1 MIISVIIPCYNEKNT
16 IEKIIDR
23 IKQLKDL
30 EIEIIIIDDYSTDG
44 TREILK
50 EKIQNRVS
58 KILFNEKNFGKG
70 YSLKRGIQVAEGDIV
85 IIQDA
90 DLEYDQRILQIN

>member
-1 MIISVIIPCYNEKNT
+1 MIDKKTFKLSVIIPCYNEKNT

-58 KILFNEKNFGKG
+58 KILFNEKIKW
-70 YSLKRGIQVAEGDIV
+70 
-85 IIQDA
+85 
-90 DLEYDQRILQIN
+90 

>member
-44 TREILK
+44 K
-50 EKIQNRVS
+50 
-58 KILFNEKNFGKG
+58 
-70 YSLKRGIQVAEGDIV
+70 
-85 IIQDA
+85 
-90 DLEYDQRILQIN
+90 RILQQRQKYKIEFQKYCLMKKISVKDIV